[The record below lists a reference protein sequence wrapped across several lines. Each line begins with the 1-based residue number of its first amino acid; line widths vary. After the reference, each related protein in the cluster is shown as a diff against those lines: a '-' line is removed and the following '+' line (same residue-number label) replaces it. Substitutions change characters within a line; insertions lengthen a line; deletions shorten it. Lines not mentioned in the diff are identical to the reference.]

1 MIKVYLSK
9 DKVKISGHSD
19 YAQKGY
25 DIVCSSASSIFITTV
40 NAILKFDDESISYKN
55 YVDKKND
62 DNDYSLLEI
71 KKHSEIVD
79 TLILNMIELFDELE
93 IQYPKEI
100 NIIKEM

>member
-40 NAILKFDDESISYKN
+40 NAIIKFGHI
-55 YVDKKND
+55 
-62 DNDYSLLEI
+62 
-71 KKHSEIVD
+71 
-79 TLILNMIELFDELE
+79 LILF
-93 IQYPKEI
+93 
-100 NIIKEM
+100 